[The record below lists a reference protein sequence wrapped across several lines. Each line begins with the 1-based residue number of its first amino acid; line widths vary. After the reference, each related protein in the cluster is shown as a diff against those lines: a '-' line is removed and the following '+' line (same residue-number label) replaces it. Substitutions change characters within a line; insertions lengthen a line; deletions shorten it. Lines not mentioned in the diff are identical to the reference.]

1 MNFEKKWQLWPK
13 NVISQ
18 IPQSLYNFIST
29 LVYFENGVPELYPGD
44 LLNDDA
50 ILKWMLLELKQE
62 EIKELTVPMLG
73 MASNKMLIVS
83 RFGHLHFKEWKIYK
97 ILKYFSLK
105 KWIKKSPSMLIAG
118 S

>member
-1 MNFEKKWQLWPK
+1 MPLVK
-13 NVISQ
+13 ISDEGATEAFG
-18 IPQSLYNFIST
+18 IEILPS

-73 MASNKMLIVS
+73 MASNKNVNSNTFWPQAFYGGEQSTCKIKYLTA
-83 RFGHLHFKEWKIYK
+83 LHIG
-97 ILKYFSLK
+97 L
-105 KWIKKSPSMLIAG
+105 
-118 S
+118 